1 MPNMST
7 EQSAI
12 LDNIQGLK
20 LKKPVDMIVNQIKQL
35 VSSGVLKPGDRLPAE
50 RAFVERFGVGRGHV
64 REALKKLEIFGILKT
79 MPQSGTYVAN
89 IGSKALEA
97 LMTGALAFEKDDTD
111 SLLEARRILE
121 VNAARFAAERATKSD
136 IIDLIRTHEA
146 FRKRVRNEEM
156 VTAEDR
162 MFHLKIAESS
172 KNTVLRSLITLMA
185 TNSDAISDD
194 STDFSEGMKKIIL
207 QEHEA
212 ILQAIKQNDPDR
224 AAEAMDAH
232 MDRVLKLCGY
242 TQGPSYSQE

>member
-1 MPNMST
+1 MSP

-12 LDNIQGLK
+12 LDNLQGLE
-20 LKKPVDMIVNQIKQL
+20 LKKPADMIVNQIKQL

-50 RAFVERFGVGRGHV
+50 RTFAERFGVGRGHV

-79 MPQSGTYVAN
+79 MPQSGTYVATQ
-89 IGSKALEA
+89 GAKALEA
-97 LMTGALAFEKDDTD
+97 LMADVLALEKDDTK
-111 SLLEARRILE
+111 SLLETSRILE
-121 VNAARFAAERATKSD
+121 VNAARLAAERAIKSD

-146 FRKRVRNEEM
+146 FRKRVRNEELG
-156 VTAEDR
+156 TAEDR
-162 MFHLKIAESS
+162 MFHLKIAECS
-172 KNTVLRSLITLMA
+172 KNTVLRSLIALMA

-194 STDFSEGMKKIIL
+194 STDLSEGIEKIIL

-232 MDRVLKLCGY
+232 MDRILVLG
-242 TQGPSYSQE
+242 